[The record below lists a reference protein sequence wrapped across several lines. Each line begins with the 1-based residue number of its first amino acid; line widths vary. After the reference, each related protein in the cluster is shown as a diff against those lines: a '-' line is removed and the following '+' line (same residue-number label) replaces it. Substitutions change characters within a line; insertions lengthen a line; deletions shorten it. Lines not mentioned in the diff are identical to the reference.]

1 MVSSPA
7 VYILHE
13 NPEWFPPLEAA
24 FAAEGVPVREWL
36 LTEGSIDL
44 LAERRMECSG
54 RGSAH
59 PRTRVG
65 TRSRK
70 STRVRFC
77 DSWKHP
83 VVEWS
88 MVAACSNMR

>member
-44 LAERRMECSG
+44 LAEPPDGVFWSRLSA
-54 RGSAH
+54 SAH
-59 PRTRVG
+59 THGNPESKEYARAVLR
-65 TRSRK
+65 
-70 STRVRFC
+70 
-77 DSWKHP
+77 
-83 VVEWS
+83 
-88 MVAACSNMR
+88 